1 MTVAVLQNAAAL
13 SYASVEL
20 RADKSYV
27 ETLVRKFP
35 ACLRFATE
43 AHRNDVEVVCSAVAG
58 DGLALEHASVEMK
71 KNREVVMV
79 AVVENVGALS
89 LSDVSLQTDSG
100 FKDEI
105 IQELGR
111 CLVVARST

>member
-1 MTVAVLQNAAAL
+1 
-13 SYASVEL
+13 
-20 RADKSYV
+20 
-27 ETLVRKFP
+27 
-35 ACLRFATE
+35 
-43 AHRNDVEVVCSAVAG
+43 
-58 DGLALEHASVEMK
+58 MK